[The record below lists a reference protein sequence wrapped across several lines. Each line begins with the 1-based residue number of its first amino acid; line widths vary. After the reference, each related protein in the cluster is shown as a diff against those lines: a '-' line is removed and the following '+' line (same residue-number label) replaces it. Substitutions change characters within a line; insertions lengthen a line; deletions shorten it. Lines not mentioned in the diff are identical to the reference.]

1 MDAQKTRYEFIDPTN
16 GDYGTAYTAKTKAE
30 IIEKAEQVGASRFN
44 EIGPDDTKTAHVKV
58 DGEWQLASEVE
69 RKQKAAAAVEALSRQ
84 IQNGVQHN
92 EAVARQ
98 TPEERAEVAQATRD
112 FGGDPVKDDER
123 RAAIGIEARSIA
135 FANASADAKH
145 DKLADLPAGD
155 IGARMAEL
163 SQPEPNVL
171 PADVSRQW
179 AKLDAQEFSKIQGE
193 GIESDVRR
201 ETAANAIAANMA
213 ANAEYKAA
221 LVEAAPAVAAAASEA
236 EAETNR
242 GIERKATAKAMEAE
256 AMAAVAG
263 RDADAFEIPQRSIE
277 RNPTDA
283 QEKTPA
289 QALQSIQD
297 RALDMQAEGLDVED
311 LAPDIAARMA
321 REDQADYAKLDMA
334 GKAAAAYTIAD
345 NFRNRDYS
353 AEFARHDPDA
363 AQNVVREM
371 ARQDEAAAKLTTI
384 PDADMDAMLAQQEA
398 KARTLDPAPAA
409 DPFADPQP
417 AQPVADKQIGTP
429 MVSMPGNV
437 MVYNDQPGMAGA
449 EIHTP
454 DGQVIAFGG
463 KPAIEQFAEEN
474 KLAPEDTAKLL
485 ALDAMADQHRNGSKD
500 ADKVFDE
507 LDNNAKWDAAAL
519 ARMEEARRRDFAEVR
534 ESMGLNTIEPNIE
547 REKQRLEGE
556 AEAGRQAWLAQA
568 AAEKQ
573 QPAKSAQQGQAPGGN
588 GVESDEIFTATQAD
602 TKAIVPPEIEKQ
614 YLRVGDKFYHPKN
627 TELVAFEDKGN
638 KLETKSNS
646 ENIAESMVR
655 IAEARGWDEIK
666 VTGSETFR
674 REVWLEAAA
683 RGMHVKGYTPSEQ
696 DKAALAKRAGEA
708 EVNRVEKETTPFRGR
723 ENEKPAPD
731 SANKQRAEAFAKEA
745 PAEAVKK
752 HPELAGAAAAMAAID
767 KKAEADGL
775 NPAQRAVVAARVK
788 QNVVNA
794 IERGDIPEVKAREQV
809 EQKREASNSR
819 EYAR

>member
-16 GDYGTAYTAKTKAE
+16 GDYGTAYTATTKAE
-30 IIEKAEQVGASRFN
+30 IIEKAEQVGASRFT
-44 EIGPDDTKTAHVKV
+44 EIGPDDSKTAHVKV
-58 DGEWQLASEVE
+58 DGEWQLASEIE

-201 ETAANAIAANMA
+201 ETAANAIAAN
-213 ANAEYKAA
+213 
-221 LVEAAPAVAAAASEA
+221 
-236 EAETNR
+236 
-242 GIERKATAKAMEAE
+242 
-256 AMAAVAG
+256 
-263 RDADAFEIPQRSIE
+263 
-277 RNPTDA
+277 
-283 QEKTPA
+283 
-289 QALQSIQD
+289 
-297 RALDMQAEGLDVED
+297 
-311 LAPDIAARMA
+311 
-321 REDQADYAKLDMA
+321 
-334 GKAAAAYTIAD
+334 
-345 NFRNRDYS
+345 
-353 AEFARHDPDA
+353 
-363 AQNVVREM
+363 
-371 ARQDEAAAKLTTI
+371 
-384 PDADMDAMLAQQEA
+384 
-398 KARTLDPAPAA
+398 
-409 DPFADPQP
+409 
-417 AQPVADKQIGTP
+417 

-614 YLRVGDKFYHPKN
+614 YLRVGDKFYPPKN
-627 TELVAFEDKGN
+627 TEVVAFEDKGN

-723 ENEKPAPD
+723 ENEKAAPD

-809 EQKREASNSR
+809 EQKREASNIR

>member
-1 MDAQKTRYEFIDPTN
+1 MDAQKTRFEFLDPRD
-16 GDYGTAYTAKTKAE
+16 GDIGTMYTASTKEEIIQKAE
-30 IIEKAEQVGASRFN
+30 ATGNSRFN
-44 EIGPDDTKTAHVKV
+44 EVAPDGSITAHVQV
-58 DGEWQLASEVE
+58 DGEWKLASEIE
-69 RKQKAAAAVEALSRQ
+69 RQQKATAAVDALSRQ
-84 IQNGVQHN
+84 IHNGVREN
-92 EAVARQ
+92 EARSQQ
-98 TPEERAEVAQATRD
+98 TPEQLEDLAAAFRE
-112 FGGDPVKDDER
+112 FGQDMNTETER

-145 DKLADLPAGD
+145 DKLAALPAGD

-163 SQPEPNVL
+163 SRPEPNVL

-179 AKLDAQEFSKIQGE
+179 AMLDAQEFAKIEGQG
-193 GIESDVRR
+193 IQSDARR

-221 LVEAAPAVAAAASEA
+221 LVEAAPAVAAAANEA
-236 EAETNR
+236 DAETNR

-256 AMAAVAG
+256 AMAAVAS
-263 RDADAFEIPQRSIE
+263 RDADAFEIPQHSGERSTASG
-277 RNPTDA
+277 P
-283 QEKTPA
+283 EKTPA

-311 LAPDIAARMA
+311 LAPDVAARMA
-321 REDQADYAKLDMA
+321 REDQADYAKLDMW
-334 GKAAAAYTIAD
+334 GKATAAYTIAD

-353 AEFARHDPDA
+353 GEFARHDPEA
-363 AQNVVREM
+363 AQNVVREV
-371 ARQDEAAAKLTTI
+371 ARQDEQAAKQSGLS
-384 PDADMDAMLAQQEA
+384 DNQLDKLLAEQGE
-398 KARTLDPAPAA
+398 R
-409 DPFADPQP
+409 DPFADPAP
-417 AQPVADKQIGTP
+417 AQSGQDKQIGAP

-454 DGQVIAFGG
+454 DGRVISFGG

-474 KLAPEDTAKLL
+474 NLAPEDKQKLL
-485 ALDAMADQHRNGSKD
+485 DLEAMADKYRNSNAS
-500 ADKVFDE
+500 ADKAFDE
-507 LDNNAKWDAAAL
+507 LDSNAKWDAAAL
-519 ARMEEARRRDFAEVR
+519 SRMEEARRNEFAETR
-534 ESMGLNTIEPNIE
+534 AAMGLNTIEPNID
-547 REKQRLEGE
+547 REQQRREGE
-556 AEAGRQAWLAQA
+556 AEAGRQALLAQA

-573 QPAKSAQQGQAPGGN
+573 QPAKGAQQGQAPGGN

-614 YLRVGDKFYHPKN
+614 YLHVGDKFYHPKN

-646 ENIAESMVR
+646 EAIAESMVR

-723 ENEKPAPD
+723 ENEKSAPD
-731 SANKQRAEAFAKEA
+731 SADKRRAEAFAKEN

-752 HPELAGAAAAMAAID
+752 HPELAGAAAAMAAMD

-794 IERGDIPEVKAREQV
+794 IERGDIPEVKAREQA

>member
-1 MDAQKTRYEFIDPTN
+1 MDAQKTRFEFLDPRD
-16 GDYGTAYTAKTKAE
+16 GDIGVMHTANTKEEIIKKAE
-30 IIEKAEQVGASRFN
+30 ATGNSRFN
-44 EIGPDDTKTAHVKV
+44 EVAADGSMTAHIQV
-58 DGEWQLASEVE
+58 DGEWKLASEVE
-69 RKQKAAAAVEALSRQ
+69 RQKKAAAAVEALSRQ
-84 IQNGVQHN
+84 IQNGVQQN
-92 EAVARQ
+92 EAGTRE
-98 TPEERAEVAQATRD
+98 TPEQRAELAAAFKE
-112 FGGDPVKDDER
+112 FGQDMNTETER

-155 IGARMAEL
+155 IGARTAEL
-163 SQPEPNVL
+163 SRPEPNVL

-179 AKLDAQEFSKIQGE
+179 AKLDAQEFTKIQGE

-242 GIERKATAKAMEAE
+242 GIESKATAKAMEAE

-263 RDADAFEIPQRSIE
+263 RDADAFEIPQHSGERSP
-277 RNPTDA
+277 NSAP
-283 QEKTPA
+283 EKTPT

-297 RALDMQAEGLDVED
+297 RALDMQAEGLDIED
-311 LAPDIAARMA
+311 LAPDFAARMA

-353 AEFARHDPDA
+353 AEFARHDPEA
-363 AQNVVREM
+363 AQNVVREV
-371 ARQDEAAAKLTTI
+371 ARQDEQAAKQSGLS
-384 PDADMDAMLAQQEA
+384 DSQLDKLLAEQGE
-398 KARTLDPAPAA
+398 R
-409 DPFADPQP
+409 DPFADPLP
-417 AQPVADKQIGTP
+417 AQSSQDKPSSPPT
-429 MVSMPGNV
+429 VEKAV
-437 MVYNDQPGMAGA
+437 
-449 EIHTP
+449 
-454 DGQVIAFGG
+454 
-463 KPAIEQFAEEN
+463 
-474 KLAPEDTAKLL
+474 
-485 ALDAMADQHRNGSKD
+485 
-500 ADKVFDE
+500 DE
-507 LDNNAKWDAAAL
+507 LDGNAKWDAAAL

-534 ESMGLNTIEPNIE
+534 EAMGLNTIEPNIE
-547 REKQRLEGE
+547 REQQRLEGE
-556 AEAGRQAWLAQA
+556 AEAGRQAWLAKA

-573 QPAKSAQQGQAPGGN
+573 QPAKDAPQGQTPGGN

-683 RGMHVKGYTPSEQ
+683 RGMHVKGYTPNEQ
-696 DKAALAKRAGEA
+696 DKATLAKRAGEA

-723 ENEKPAPD
+723 ENEKAAPD
-731 SANKQRAEAFAKEA
+731 SPNKERAEAFAKET

-752 HPELAGAAAAMAAID
+752 HPELAGAAAAMAAMEM
-767 KKAEADGL
+767 KAEADGL

-794 IERGDIPEVKAREQV
+794 IERGNIPEVNVREQV
-809 EQKREASNSR
+809 EQKREATNSR